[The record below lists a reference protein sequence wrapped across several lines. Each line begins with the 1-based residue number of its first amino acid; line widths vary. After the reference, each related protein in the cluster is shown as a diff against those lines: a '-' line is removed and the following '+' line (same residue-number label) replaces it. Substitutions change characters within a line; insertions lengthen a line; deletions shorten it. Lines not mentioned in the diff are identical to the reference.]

1 MGCMTLP
8 DSCWNDSDTYTQL
21 ERTGK
26 EMGGI
31 GPQCNST
38 SPRRDKKVDKMSKK
52 KKKVLKGIQREK
64 KYHKCLRM
72 NATSWKKF
80 SDFLLFV
87 LCSETQNLN
96 TLF

>member
-1 MGCMTLP
+1 MTLP

-52 KKKVLKGIQREK
+52 KKSIERYSEREK
-64 KYHKCLRM
+64 IPQMPKNECYFM
-72 NATSWKKF
+72 EEIF
-80 SDFLLFV
+80 
-87 LCSETQNLN
+87 
-96 TLF
+96 